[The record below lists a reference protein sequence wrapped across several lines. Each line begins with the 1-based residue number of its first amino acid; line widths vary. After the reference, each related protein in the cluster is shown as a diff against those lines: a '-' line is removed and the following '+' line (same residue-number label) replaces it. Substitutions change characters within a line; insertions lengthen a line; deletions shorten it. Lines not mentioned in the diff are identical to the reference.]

1 MAVIGTV
8 ALLVTT
14 DEIISVRAGFGKVE
28 GLRGVSL
35 TIQRG
40 EFFSLPGAGWA
51 WDALHDLLRSVI
63 VRSQAVWR
71 VASLANRYGYC
82 LQNTPSGPFWSA
94 RHSLARVSYAESP

>member
-51 WDALHDLLRSVI
+51 WDV
-63 VRSQAVWR
+63 
-71 VASLANRYGYC
+71 
-82 LQNTPSGPFWSA
+82 
-94 RHSLARVSYAESP
+94 EK